1 MSGGPPL
8 WRRAFDKA
16 ERAVGSPLEE
26 AVASRR
32 MSDLFTVGFRV
43 EGAVKG
49 LFERQTRTA
58 LHFWNLPARTDV
70 ARLNRQVA
78 TLTTEVRALAA
89 RLEEERDL
97 GA

>member
-1 MSGGPPL
+1 MSSGPPL
-8 WRRAFDKA
+8 WRRAFDSA
-16 ERAVGSPLEE
+16 ERAVGRPLEE
-26 AVASRR
+26 AVASRQV
-32 MSDLFTVGFRV
+32 SDLFTVGFRV

-49 LFERQTRTA
+49 LFERQTRSV
-58 LHFWNLPARTDV
+58 LHFWNMPARTDV

-89 RLEEERDL
+89 RLDEEHDL